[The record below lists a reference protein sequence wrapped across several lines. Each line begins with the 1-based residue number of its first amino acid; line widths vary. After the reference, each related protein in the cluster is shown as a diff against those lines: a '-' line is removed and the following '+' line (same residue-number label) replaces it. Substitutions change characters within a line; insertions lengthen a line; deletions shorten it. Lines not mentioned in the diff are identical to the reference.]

1 MKEHADTLLGMS
13 HVTRPGWRYRP
24 NRSVLLPVRLTPT
37 EREALRAA
45 AKWENMTV
53 SGFVRAAIAVRARD
67 GYCQRHGS
75 TEPSA

>member
-1 MKEHADTLLGMS
+1 MKEHADTLLEMS

-24 NRSVLLPVRLTPT
+24 NRSVLLPVRLTPD

-67 GYCQRHGS
+67 GYCQRNDS
-75 TEPSA
+75 QEPTP